1 MFTKAVLLTLLFL
14 PATTYSAFC
23 QVSTDHAG
31 EIAEHA
37 RNAQLY
43 LHEQHPEKAIP
54 ELEKV
59 IALDPGN
66 VDARGNLGVLLFF
79 RGRYKDAIPHLQAA
93 LAARPELAKIQ
104 GLLGIAEA
112 RTSDFAS
119 ARKDMEA
126 AFPLLQDKKFKVEV
140 GLELVGL
147 YTQSG
152 ELSAA
157 PDVLTEL
164 RKTDPENAEVLY
176 ASYRTYADM
185 SGEAM
190 LTLSLSAPDSAQM
203 HQIMAHEETRQG
215 NTNGAIGHYRKAI
228 ALNPHLPGIHFE
240 LAELLNTSADVKAK
254 QEAEQEYRLA
264 LSADP
269 FDEKSE
275 CKLAE
280 LDAAKGNSAQAQE
293 EYTKA
298 VALQPADAE
307 AKLGL
312 AKVLLEINQT
322 DRALAL
328 LEETVQLE
336 PTNAVAHYRL
346 GTLYRK
352 LGRANDA
359 KREIE
364 LYKKYK
370 DMKEKLRGIYKE
382 MQVTPNE
389 IRLDDADEK

>member
-1 MFTKAVLLTLLFL
+1 MSTKAVLLSLLLL
-14 PATTYSAFC
+14 PAATSTNFC
-23 QVSTDHAG
+23 QAPPDRSS
-31 EIAEHA
+31 EIAEHE

-43 LHEQHPEKAIP
+43 LRERNQEKAIP

-59 IALDPGN
+59 VALDPNN
-66 VDARGNLGVLLFF
+66 VDAQGNLGVLLFF
-79 RGRYKDAIPHLQAA
+79 GSRYKDAIPHLQAA

-104 GLLGIAEA
+104 GLLGISEA
-112 RTSDFAS
+112 RTSSFSS

-140 GLELVGL
+140 GLELVSL

-152 ELSAA
+152 ELNAA
-157 PDVLTEL
+157 PGVLTEL

-176 ASYRTYADM
+176 ASYRTYADL

-190 LTLSLSAPDSAQM
+190 LTLSLAAPDSAQM
-203 HQIMAHEETRQG
+203 HQIMAHEETRLG

-228 ALNPHLPGIHFE
+228 ALDPHLPGVHFE

-264 LSADP
+264 LAADL
-269 FDEKSE
+269 FDEKTE
-275 CKLAE
+275 FKLAE
-280 LDAAKGNSAQAQE
+280 LDASKGNSTLAIE

-298 VALQPADAE
+298 VALQPADAD

-312 AKVLLEINQT
+312 AKALLEMNETGKAQV
-322 DRALAL
+322 L

-352 LGRANDA
+352 LGRPEDS

-382 MQVTPNE
+382 MQITPNE
-389 IRLDDADEK
+389 IRLDDPDEK